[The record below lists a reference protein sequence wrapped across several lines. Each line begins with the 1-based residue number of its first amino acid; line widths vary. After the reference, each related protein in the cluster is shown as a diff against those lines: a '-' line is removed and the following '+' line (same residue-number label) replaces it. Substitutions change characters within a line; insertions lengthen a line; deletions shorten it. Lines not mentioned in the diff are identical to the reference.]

1 MSFRVHERATPPTQG
16 RSNFE
21 SQKKS
26 VFRVHET
33 PLFFGRQIWAGVP
46 VLGIAILRGVLAMF
60 SRKLPFRVHGRP
72 TSGGPVVGS
81 ACWSPVWPCWPSVI
95 GRRLVW
101 SSDRLVVSRQGGR
114 RATGSEKQ
122 AFSLRKLYFP
132 KKSVVSRARESNSAD
147 PGPLQF

>member
-1 MSFRVHERATPPTQG
+1 MHERATPPTQG

-26 VFRVHET
+26 AFRVHET

-72 TSGGPVVGS
+72 TSGGSVV
-81 ACWSPVWPCWPSVI
+81 A
-95 GRRLVW
+95 GR
-101 SSDRLVVSRQGGR
+101 DAAFPGGIITKQR
-114 RATGSEKQ
+114 KSEKEN
-122 AFSLRKLYFP
+122 KIIK
-132 KKSVVSRARESNSAD
+132 KKSK
-147 PGPLQF
+147 